1 MKKQKRGITLIAL
14 VLTIIVL
21 LILAA
26 VAISLALGQNGLLAK
41 SRAAQTEQ
49 IRAEIKDL
57 VSSEEAAA
65 RAKWETEA
73 DKSSTTEQNYIEEQ
87 IETAMDHKGYTIVKT
102 GQDAKMEFQKD
113 AKAETS
119 VKYTLET
126 TTATA
131 TTPAIVKVT
140 EVANF

>member
-1 MKKQKRGITLIAL
+1 MKKQKKGITLIAL

-41 SRAAQTEQ
+41 SRDAQTEQ

-65 RAKWETEA
+65 RGDWEVATDTKKNGRPEE
-73 DKSSTTEQNYIEEQ
+73 KYIEDL
-87 IETAMDHKGYTIVKT
+87 IEESIGNKGYVSNKNAED
-102 GQDAKMEFQKD
+102 GKMEFQKAGND
-113 AKAETS
+113 KTKVEYTVTKDPATNVVS
-119 VKYTLET
+119 VTL
-126 TTATA
+126 
-131 TTPAIVKVT
+131 K
-140 EVANF
+140 NN